1 MKWLKVIGT
10 ILFFI
15 VMINVILWMGLKS
28 KENPN
33 DKPQEIDA
41 VIEIEN

>member
-1 MKWLKVIGT
+1 MKCLKVIGT
-10 ILFFI
+10 ILFFV

-33 DKPQEIDA
+33 DDQQEIDT